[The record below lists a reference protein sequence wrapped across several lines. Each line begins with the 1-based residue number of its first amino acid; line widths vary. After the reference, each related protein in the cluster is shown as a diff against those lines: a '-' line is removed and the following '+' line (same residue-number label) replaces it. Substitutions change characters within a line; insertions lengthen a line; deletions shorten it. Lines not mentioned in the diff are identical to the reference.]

1 MRTHPSRQSDRA
13 SIAPVN
19 PQEKDLAAAASQIA
33 GASRGKQMAGGL
45 TGLSSQPRRRRVPS
59 RKSQWQQ
66 SARLQSAGPSRGVL
80 HARQIQ
86 SPRIIHT
93 FQHSCCARYALRFS
107 SPQNADGF
115 HLPRVHFPPL
125 ACRHILVIAV
135 GDARCAGLG
144 KYSVVNVLDEH
155 ERTMAFAEI
164 ALGQI
169 KSLRQTA
176 IPRNYEIWY
185 VYATGYNPPLNKIIN
200 ETLARNGRLT
210 ESDLEQIYE
219 TYLSHLK
226 ITDRIDKVGARVI
239 GEIDDVM
246 SLITDALGVSVSYD
260 ATLSEANEKLSAAGD
275 RDTVKPIIE
284 MLIKATGEMRETNT
298 ALEERL
304 TLSKTEISNLQQS
317 LEAIRAE
324 SLTDPLTGL
333 GNRKYFDR
341 MIDVAVQNALANNEP
356 LSLLMFD
363 IDHFKSFND
372 SYGHLTGD
380 QVLRLVSNSLKQT
393 IKGQDITA
401 RYGGEEFAVV
411 LPNTALRQ
419 ALTVADHIRRA
430 VMAKELKKK
439 STGEILGRVTISV
452 GVSML
457 KPGDDTD
464 ALIERA
470 DACLYVAKRNGRNR
484 VICEV
489 DPEYATE
496 NHGQACVSKA
506 AG

>member
-1 MRTHPSRQSDRA
+1 VT
-13 SIAPVN
+13 
-19 PQEKDLAAAASQIA
+19 K
-33 GASRGKQMAGGL
+33 
-45 TGLSSQPRRRRVPS
+45 
-59 RKSQWQQ
+59 
-66 SARLQSAGPSRGVL
+66 
-80 HARQIQ
+80 
-86 SPRIIHT
+86 
-93 FQHSCCARYALRFS
+93 
-107 SPQNADGF
+107 
-115 HLPRVHFPPL
+115 
-125 ACRHILVIAV
+125 
-135 GDARCAGLG
+135 
-144 KYSVVNVLDEH
+144 VLDEH
-155 ERTMAFAEI
+155 ERTMAFAEV

-169 KSLRQTA
+169 KSLRQSA
-176 IPRNYEIWY
+176 VPRNYEIWY
-185 VYATGYNPPLNKIIN
+185 VYATGYNAPLNKIIN
-200 ETLARNGRLT
+200 ETLARNGKLT
-210 ESDLEQIYE
+210 EADLEQIYE
-219 TYLSHLK
+219 TYLSQIK
-226 ITDRIDKVGARVI
+226 TTERIDKVGARVI

-246 SLITDALGVSVSYD
+246 TLITEALGMSASYD
-260 ATLSEANEKLSAAGD
+260 DSLSRATQRLAVSHD
-275 RDTVKPIIE
+275 RDQVKPIVE
-284 MLIKATGEMRETNT
+284 SLLQSTHAMRDTNK
-298 ALEERL
+298 ALESRL
-304 TLSKTEISNLQQS
+304 SLSKTEISNLQQS

-341 MIDVAVQNALANNEP
+341 SIETSVQNALASGEA

-380 QVLRLVSNSLKQT
+380 QVLRLVGMSLKQT

-464 ALIERA
+464 SLIERA
-470 DACLYVAKRNGRNR
+470 DACLYAAKRNGRNR

-489 DPEYATE
+489 DPEYAAET
-496 NHGQACVSKA
+496 QSQVA
-506 AG
+506 

>member
-1 MRTHPSRQSDRA
+1 M
-13 SIAPVN
+13 V
-19 PQEKDLAAAASQIA
+19 K
-33 GASRGKQMAGGL
+33 
-45 TGLSSQPRRRRVPS
+45 
-59 RKSQWQQ
+59 
-66 SARLQSAGPSRGVL
+66 
-80 HARQIQ
+80 
-86 SPRIIHT
+86 
-93 FQHSCCARYALRFS
+93 
-107 SPQNADGF
+107 
-115 HLPRVHFPPL
+115 
-125 ACRHILVIAV
+125 
-135 GDARCAGLG
+135 
-144 KYSVVNVLDEH
+144 VLDEH
-155 ERTMAFAEI
+155 ERTMAFAEV

-169 KSLRQTA
+169 RSLRQTA
-176 IPRNYEIWY
+176 VPRNYEIWY
-185 VYATGYNPPLNKIIN
+185 IYATGHNAPLNKIIN
-200 ETLARNGRLT
+200 ETLARNGNLT
-210 ESDLEQIYE
+210 EADLEQIYE
-219 TYLSHLK
+219 TYLSHIK
-226 ITDRIDKVGARVI
+226 ATDRIDKVGARVI

-246 SLITDALGVSVSYD
+246 SLLTDALGMSANYD
-260 ATLSEANEKLSAAGD
+260 ASLNGASEKLSAAKTPD
-275 RDTVKPIIE
+275 QVKGVVE
-284 MLIKATGEMRETNT
+284 SLLRSTREMRETNK

-304 TLSKTEISNLQQS
+304 MLSKNEISNLQQS

-341 MIDVAVQNALANNEP
+341 MIATAVQDALATGEP

-380 QVLRLVSNSLKQT
+380 QVLRLVGLSLKQT

-439 STGEILGRVTISV
+439 STGEILGRVTISI

-457 KPGDDTD
+457 KPGDDPD

-470 DACLYVAKRNGRNR
+470 DACLYAAKRNGRNR
-484 VICEV
+484 MICEV
-489 DPEYATE
+489 DPEYTAE
-496 NHGQACVSKA
+496 IQSQVA
-506 AG
+506 

>member
-1 MRTHPSRQSDRA
+1 LL
-13 SIAPVN
+13 IA
-19 PQEKDLAAAASQIA
+19 A
-33 GASRGKQMAGGL
+33 GKQA
-45 TGLSSQPRRRRVPS
+45 
-59 RKSQWQQ
+59 
-66 SARLQSAGPSRGVL
+66 
-80 HARQIQ
+80 
-86 SPRIIHT
+86 
-93 FQHSCCARYALRFS
+93 ALR
-107 SPQNADGF
+107 AIGDGT
-115 HLPRVHFPPL
+115 VIKPL
-125 ACRHILVIAV
+125 
-135 GDARCAGLG
+135 D
-144 KYSVVNVLDEH
+144 DH
-155 ERTMAFAEI
+155 ERTMAFAEV

-185 VYATGYNPPLNKIIN
+185 VYATGYNAALNKIIN
-200 ETLARNGRLT
+200 ETLARTGKMT
-210 ESDLEQIYE
+210 EADLEQIYD
-219 TYLSHLK
+219 TYLSQLK
-226 ITDRIDKVGARVI
+226 ASERIDKVGTRVI

-246 SLITDALGVSVSYD
+246 KVITDALEMSTSYGASLD
-260 ATLSEANEKLSAAGD
+260 GASQKLSSVQS
-275 RDTVKPIIE
+275 REQLKPIVE
-284 MLIKATGEMRETNT
+284 ALIKSTREMRETNK
-298 ALEERL
+298 ALEAC
-304 TLSKTEISNLQQS
+304 LSNSKAEISNLQHS

-324 SLTDPLTGL
+324 SQTDPLTGL

-341 MIDVAVQNALANNEP
+341 SIETAVAAALASGEP

-380 QVLRLVSNSLKQT
+380 QVLRLVGMSLKQT

-430 VMAKELKKK
+430 VMSKELKKK

-457 KPGDDTD
+457 KPDDTTD
-464 ALIERA
+464 SLIERA
-470 DACLYVAKRNGRNR
+470 DACLYAAKRNGRNR

-489 DPEYATE
+489 DPEYTAE
-496 NHGQACVSKA
+496 VQGSRSQVA
-506 AG
+506 

>member
-1 MRTHPSRQSDRA
+1 
-13 SIAPVN
+13 
-19 PQEKDLAAAASQIA
+19 
-33 GASRGKQMAGGL
+33 
-45 TGLSSQPRRRRVPS
+45 
-59 RKSQWQQ
+59 
-66 SARLQSAGPSRGVL
+66 
-80 HARQIQ
+80 
-86 SPRIIHT
+86 
-93 FQHSCCARYALRFS
+93 
-107 SPQNADGF
+107 
-115 HLPRVHFPPL
+115 
-125 ACRHILVIAV
+125 VI
-135 GDARCAGLG
+135 
-144 KYSVVNVLDEH
+144 KVLDEH
-155 ERTMAFAEI
+155 ERTMAFAEV

-169 KSLRQTA
+169 RSLRQTA

-185 VYATGYNPPLNKIIN
+185 VYATGYNSQLNKIIN
-200 ETLARNGRLT
+200 ETLTRNGKLT
-210 ESDLEQIYE
+210 EADLEQIYE
-219 TYLSHLK
+219 TYLSQIK
-226 ITDRIDKVGARVI
+226 TTDRIDKVGARVI

-246 SLITDALGVSVSYD
+246 SLITEALSVSARYD
-260 ATLSEANEKLSAAGD
+260 ESLSGATQKLEVAESRD
-275 RDTVKPIIE
+275 QVKTVVETLVKSTREMRDTNK
-284 MLIKATGEMRETNT
+284 
-298 ALEERL
+298 ALEDRL
-304 TLSKTEISNLQQS
+304 MLSKSEISNLQQS

-341 MIDVAVQNALANNEP
+341 SIEMAVQTALASGEP

-380 QVLRLVSNSLKQT
+380 QVLRLVAMSLKQT

-457 KPGDDTD
+457 KPDDDTD
-464 ALIERA
+464 SLIERA
-470 DACLYVAKRNGRNR
+470 DACLYAAKRNGRNR
-484 VICEV
+484 VICEL
-489 DPEYATE
+489 DAEYVAETRS
-496 NHGQACVSKA
+496 QVA
-506 AG
+506 

>member
-1 MRTHPSRQSDRA
+1 
-13 SIAPVN
+13 
-19 PQEKDLAAAASQIA
+19 
-33 GASRGKQMAGGL
+33 
-45 TGLSSQPRRRRVPS
+45 
-59 RKSQWQQ
+59 
-66 SARLQSAGPSRGVL
+66 
-80 HARQIQ
+80 
-86 SPRIIHT
+86 
-93 FQHSCCARYALRFS
+93 
-107 SPQNADGF
+107 
-115 HLPRVHFPPL
+115 
-125 ACRHILVIAV
+125 
-135 GDARCAGLG
+135 
-144 KYSVVNVLDEH
+144 VLDEH
-155 ERTMAFAEI
+155 ERTMAFAEL

-169 KSLRQTA
+169 RSLRQTA
-176 IPRNYEIWY
+176 VPRNYEIWY
-185 VYATGYNPPLNKIIN
+185 IYATGYNSALNKIIN
-200 ETLARNGRLT
+200 ETLARNGKLT
-210 ESDLEQIYE
+210 ETDLEQIYD
-219 TYLSHLK
+219 TYLSHIK
-226 ITDRIDKVGARVI
+226 TTDRIDKVGARVI

-246 SLITDALGVSVSYD
+246 KLIGDALGMSASYD
-260 ATLSEANEKLSAAGD
+260 TSLSGATKKLSTAQNRD
-275 RDTVKPIIE
+275 QVKKVVESLLKSTREMRDTNK
-284 MLIKATGEMRETNT
+284 

-304 TLSKTEISNLQQS
+304 TLSKSEISNLQQS

-341 MIDVAVQNALANNEP
+341 SIDMAVQHALAHNEP

-380 QVLRLVSNSLKQT
+380 QVLRLVGMSLKQT

-430 VMAKELKKK
+430 VMSKELKKK

-464 ALIERA
+464 SLIERA
-470 DACLYVAKRNGRNR
+470 DACLYAAKRNGRNR
-484 VICEV
+484 VICEA
-489 DPEYATE
+489 DPEYVAE
-496 NHGQACVSKA
+496 AHSQVA
-506 AG
+506 

>member
-1 MRTHPSRQSDRA
+1 M
-13 SIAPVN
+13 
-19 PQEKDLAAAASQIA
+19 
-33 GASRGKQMAGGL
+33 
-45 TGLSSQPRRRRVPS
+45 
-59 RKSQWQQ
+59 
-66 SARLQSAGPSRGVL
+66 
-80 HARQIQ
+80 
-86 SPRIIHT
+86 
-93 FQHSCCARYALRFS
+93 
-107 SPQNADGF
+107 
-115 HLPRVHFPPL
+115 
-125 ACRHILVIAV
+125 
-135 GDARCAGLG
+135 
-144 KYSVVNVLDEH
+144 LDEH
-155 ERTMAFAEI
+155 ERTMAFAEL

-169 KSLRQTA
+169 RSLRQTA
-176 IPRNYEIWY
+176 VPRNYEIWY
-185 VYATGYNPPLNKIIN
+185 VYATGYNAPLNKIIN
-200 ETLARNGRLT
+200 ETLARNGKLT
-210 ESDLEQIYE
+210 EADLEQIYE
-219 TYLSHLK
+219 TYLSHIK
-226 ITDRIDKVGARVI
+226 TTERIDKVGARVI

-246 SLITDALGVSVSYD
+246 RLIGDALGMSASYD
-260 ATLSEANEKLSAAGD
+260 ATLSGATRELAIAENRDQVKRIVEALVKSTDEM
-275 RDTVKPIIE
+275 RDTNK
-284 MLIKATGEMRETNT
+284 

-304 TLSKTEISNLQQS
+304 ALSKSEISNLQQS

-341 MIDVAVQNALANNEP
+341 SIDMAVQNAQASGEP

-380 QVLRLVSNSLKQT
+380 QVLRLVGLSLKQT

-430 VMAKELKKK
+430 VMSKELKKK

-457 KPGDDTD
+457 KPGDDPD

-470 DACLYVAKRNGRNR
+470 DACLYAAKRNGRNR
-484 VICEV
+484 VICET
-489 DPEYATE
+489 DPEYVAET
-496 NHGQACVSKA
+496 HSQVA
-506 AG
+506 